1 MSIRLRG
8 RLLALCLALAML
20 VSVSGMVMAKEK
32 VTFWTSHSG
41 KVERESL
48 ELIAT
53 RFNESQN
60 EYEVEVTIVPGS
72 ETDIAKLMTAVA
84 AGTGPDVYLVD
95 RFTTAQRAVAGA
107 LTDLTPFVERAGWK
121 PEDDFLDF
129 AIEESTW
136 AGKVY
141 SLPFDTDTRGLYYRK
156 ADFREAGLDPEVPP
170 ATIDELDQ
178 VAAKLTKRI
187 TDRRF
192 ERFGLIPWLSQG
204 WHYTWGW
211 AFGGEFY
218 DEATRQLT
226 CNHPAIVESFAWQQ
240 KFAEEYSIAA
250 IQGFASAFGSEAQDP
265 FIAGKISMIIDGDW
279 KISGLQRFGPDVEYG
294 VADIPVKAGMGS
306 TTWAG
311 GWALAVPRGAK
322 NAQGGFEFAR
332 FAAGSVGQEIYSR
345 DTYHLPTL
353 KAMVDRTDLFAD
365 EAHDIFLHMLP
376 FARSRP
382 ALPVGALLWDELTA
396 ARDYVINGDKTPQ
409 KALDDVVERVQAEL
423 EKHF

>member
-1 MSIRLRG
+1 MLTS
-8 RLLALCLALAML
+8 LAGVAL
-20 VSVSGMVMAKEK
+20 AKEK

-41 KVERESL
+41 HPDRDAL
-48 ELIAT
+48 ELIAAQFT
-53 RFNESQN
+53 ESQDK
-60 EYEVEVTIVPGS
+60 YEVEVTIVPGS
-72 ETDIAKLMTAVA
+72 ETDVAKLITAVA

-107 LTDLTPFVERAGWK
+107 LTDLTPFIERAGWK
-121 PEDDFLDF
+121 PQDDFLPF

-136 AGKVY
+136 AGKIY
-141 SLPFDTDTRGLYYRK
+141 SLPFDTDTRALYYRK
-156 ADFREAGLDPEVPP
+156 ADFVEAGLDPEAPP
-170 ATIDELDQ
+170 ATIDELNQ
-178 VAAKLTKRI
+178 VITKLTKRI
-187 TDRRF
+187 SERRF
-192 ERFGLIPWLSQG
+192 DRLGLIPWMGQG

-218 DEATRQLT
+218 DDANRQLT
-226 CNHPAIVESFAWQQ
+226 CNDPAIVESFAWQQ
-240 KFAEEYSIAA
+240 EIAEQYGIAA

-279 KISGLQRFGPDVEYG
+279 KIAGLKRFGPDVEYG
-294 VADIPVKAGMGS
+294 IGNIPVKPGVGP

-322 NAQGGFEFAR
+322 NADGGFEFAR
-332 FAAGSVGQEIYSR
+332 FASGPVGQEIYTR
-345 DTYHLPTL
+345 DTSHLPTL
-353 KAMVDRTDLFAD
+353 KALVERADLFAD
-365 EAHDIFLHMLP
+365 DGHDVFLAGLP

-409 KALDDVVERVQAEL
+409 KALDDVVERVQPEL
-423 EKHF
+423 EKNF

>member
-1 MSIRLRG
+1 MKTHLRVRLV
-8 RLLALCLALAML
+8 ALCLAAIMLLAL
-20 VSVSGMVMAKEK
+20 AGVAVAREK

-41 KVERESL
+41 KVDREAL

-53 RFNESQN
+53 KFNESQTK
-60 EYEVEVTIVPGS
+60 YEVEVTIVPGS
-72 ETDIAKLMTAVA
+72 ETDVAKLMTAVA

-107 LTDLTPFVERAGWK
+107 LTDLTPFIERAGWK
-121 PEDDFLDF
+121 PQDDYLEF

-136 AGKVY
+136 AGKIY

-156 ADFREAGLDPEVPP
+156 ADFREAGLDPELPP
-170 ATIDELDQ
+170 ATIEELDQ
-178 VAAKLTKRI
+178 AAAKLTKRI

-192 ERFGLIPWLSQG
+192 ERFGLIPWLGQG

-218 DEATRQLT
+218 DHATRQLT
-226 CNHPAIVESFAWQQ
+226 CNHPAIVEAFAWQQ
-240 KFAEEYSIAA
+240 AFAEEYSIAA

-279 KISGLQRFGPDVEYG
+279 KIAGLQRFGPDVEYG
-294 VADIPVKAGMGS
+294 VGNIPVKAGVGP

-311 GWALAVPRGAK
+311 GWAMAVPRGAK
-322 NAQGGFEFAR
+322 SPDGGFEFAR
-332 FAAGSVGQEIYSR
+332 FAAGPVGQEIYTR
-345 DTYHLPTL
+345 DTVHLPTL
-353 KAMVDRTDLFAD
+353 KTMVDRTDLFAD
-365 EAHDIFLHMLP
+365 SMHDIFLQMLP

-382 ALPVGALLWDELTA
+382 ALPVGALLWDELTS
-396 ARDYVINGDKTPQ
+396 ARDYAINGDKTPQ
-409 KALDDVVERVQAEL
+409 KALDDVVERVQEEL

>member
-1 MSIRLRG
+1 MTVRRQAKLV
-8 RLLALCLALAML
+8 ALCLAVFVVVAFA
-20 VSVSGMVMAKEK
+20 VVATAKEK

-41 KVERESL
+41 KVDREAL
-48 ELIAT
+48 ELIASKFT
-53 RFNESQN
+53 ESQDK
-60 EYEVEVTIVPGS
+60 YEVEVTIVPGS
-72 ETDIAKLMTAVA
+72 ETDVAKLMTAVA

-107 LTDLTPFVERAGWK
+107 LTDLTPFIERAGWK
-121 PEDDFLDF
+121 PQDDFLEF

-136 AGKVY
+136 AGKIY

-156 ADFREAGLDPEVPP
+156 ADFREAGLDPDAPP
-170 ATIDELDQ
+170 ATIEELDQ

-192 ERFGLIPWLSQG
+192 ERFGLIPWLGQG

-218 DEATRQLT
+218 DLAARKLT

-240 KFAEEYSIAA
+240 KVADEYSIAA

-265 FIAGKISMIIDGDW
+265 FIAGKISMIVDGDW
-279 KISGLQRFGPDVEYG
+279 KIAGLQRFGPDVEYG
-294 VADIPVKAGMGS
+294 VANIPVKAGVGS

-322 NAQGGFEFAR
+322 NPEGGFEFAR
-332 FAAGSVGQEIYSR
+332 FASGPVGQEIYTR
-345 DTYHLPTL
+345 DTSHLPTL
-353 KAMVDRTDLFAD
+353 KVLVDRSDLFAD
-365 EAHDIFLHMLP
+365 SYHDIFLQMLP

-382 ALPVGALLWDELTA
+382 ALPVGALLWDELTS
-396 ARDYVINGDKTPQ
+396 ARDYVINGDKAPQ

>member
-1 MSIRLRG
+1 MTVRRQGKALV
-8 RLLALCLALAML
+8 LCLTFLMLIGLAG
-20 VSVSGMVMAKEK
+20 VAVAKEK

-41 KVERESL
+41 KVEREAL

-53 RFNESQN
+53 KFNESQDK
-60 EYEVEVTIVPGS
+60 YEVEVTIVPGS
-72 ETDIAKLMTAVA
+72 ETDVAKLMTAVA
-84 AGTGPDVYLVD
+84 AGTGPDVYLLD

-107 LTDLTPFVERAGWK
+107 LTDLTPFIERAGWN
-121 PEDDFLDF
+121 PQDEFLEF
-129 AIEESTW
+129 AIEESAW
-136 AGKVY
+136 AGKIY
-141 SLPFDTDTRGLYYRK
+141 SLPFDTDVRGLYYRK
-156 ADFREAGLDPEVPP
+156 ADFREAGLDPDAPP
-170 ATIDELDQ
+170 ATIEELDE

-187 TDRRF
+187 TERRF
-192 ERFGLIPWLSQG
+192 ERFGLIPWLGQG

-218 DEATRQLT
+218 DPATRKLT
-226 CNHPAIVESFAWQQ
+226 CNDPAIVESFAWQQ
-240 KFAEEYSIAA
+240 RIAEEYGIAT

-265 FIAGKISMIIDGDW
+265 FITGKISMIIDGDW
-279 KISGLQRFGPDVEYG
+279 KPAGLQRFGPDVEYG
-294 VADIPVKAGMGS
+294 VANIPVKAGVGP

-322 NAQGGFEFAR
+322 NADGGFEFAR
-332 FAAGSVGQEIYSR
+332 FASGPVGQEIYSR
-345 DTYHLPTL
+345 DTAHLPTL
-353 KAMVDRTDLFAD
+353 KAMADRGDLYTDPYH
-365 EAHDIFLHMLP
+365 ETFLQMLP

-396 ARDYVINGDKTPQ
+396 ARDYVINGDKAPQ